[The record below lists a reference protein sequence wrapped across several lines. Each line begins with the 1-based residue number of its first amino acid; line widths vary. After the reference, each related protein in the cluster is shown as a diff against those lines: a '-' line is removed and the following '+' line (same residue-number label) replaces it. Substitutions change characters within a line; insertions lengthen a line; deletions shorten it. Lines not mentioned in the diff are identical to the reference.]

1 MGKQPIRFEEAML
14 DLEEVV
20 KKLETGEVPLE
31 DAISLYKKG
40 MELSSYCHEKLQNAE
55 KQLITIIDKNDNKIE
70 FNPTEGNNPDD
81 E

>member
-40 MELSSYCHEKLQNAE
+40 MELSSFCHEKLQNAE
-55 KQLITIIDKNDNKIE
+55 KQLITIIDKNENKDRIQSS
-70 FNPTEGNNPDD
+70 PRKQSR
-81 E
+81 

>member
-1 MGKQPIRFEEAML
+1 MSKQPIRFEDAML

-31 DAISLYKKG
+31 DAIILYKKG
-40 MELSSYCHEKLQNAE
+40 MELSSFCHDKLQNAE
-55 KQLITIIDKNDNKIE
+55 KQLITIIDKDDNQIA
-70 FNPTEGNNPDD
+70 FNPNKGDDDDD

>member
-40 MELSSYCHEKLQNAE
+40 MELSSFCHEKLQNAE
-55 KQLITIIDKNDNKIE
+55 KQLISIIDQNDNKVE
-70 FNPTEGNNPDD
+70 FNPVQGTNKD
-81 E
+81 EE